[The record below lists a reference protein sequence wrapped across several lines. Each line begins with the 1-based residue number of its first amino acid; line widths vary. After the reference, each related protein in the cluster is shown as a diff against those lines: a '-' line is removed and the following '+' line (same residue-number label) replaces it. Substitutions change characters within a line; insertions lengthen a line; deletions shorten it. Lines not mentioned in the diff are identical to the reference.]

1 MGMTW
6 TTPGTAC
13 TLALLQLGGGGGV
26 RCHEQQEQEERCSR
40 HCWLDACH
48 IVSQAI
54 SALLPSRTASVLRAQ
69 AAAVA
74 AAAAAV
80 PSSSACHEPPGGTEG
95 AISAPSW
102 PRSRH
107 QREGTLGGARRGGR
121 AAGAGRGVTGGVGWS
136 QLQRKADGC
145 LARGTGPRWAPC
157 IDRPGSHGH
166 CRPLPPRSI
175 HLSSLT
181 PRRLMCILLPPNLS
195 AFLHWT
201 DPR

>member
-13 TLALLQLGGGGGV
+13 TLALLQLGSGSGV

-74 AAAAAV
+74 VAAAAVV
-80 PSSSACHEPPGGTEG
+80 PSSSACHEPPGGPEA
-95 AISAPSW
+95 AIPAPS
-102 PRSRH
+102 
-107 QREGTLGGARRGGR
+107 
-121 AAGAGRGVTGGVGWS
+121 
-136 QLQRKADGC
+136 
-145 LARGTGPRWAPC
+145 
-157 IDRPGSHGH
+157 
-166 CRPLPPRSI
+166 
-175 HLSSLT
+175 
-181 PRRLMCILLPPNLS
+181 
-195 AFLHWT
+195 
-201 DPR
+201 